1 MQFRNLYDPEPQRQ
15 ILRDFTLA
23 ITDDPGRTEIMVPEE
38 PVKMTD
44 SVLTAQLASGTLMAG
59 MPVGIKTGIDH
70 IQYVEAMMLSMA
82 AEIGKIQKSGGM
94 TTKDKIEGL
103 SAMAQH
109 ISQHIQIVAQDE
121 KEKERVTI
129 WQKKLTLMMNLVK
142 AFAQRLQEQ
151 MKKAQEQGQ
160 GGDPELAAKVKATQ
174 IIAETKA
181 ANTRES
187 HAQRTAQR
195 QIQFELEQKRE
206 DAKLKRELQREHDKH
221 QMEHRAKVAEH
232 VQDMHHQRQEHMLE
246 LAVERK
252 KQSMKSV
259 KE

>member
-1 MQFRNLYDPEPQRQ
+1 
-15 ILRDFTLA
+15 
-23 ITDDPGRTEIMVPEE
+23 
-38 PVKMTD
+38 
-44 SVLTAQLASGTLMAG
+44 
-59 MPVGIKTGIDH
+59 
-70 IQYVEAMMLSMA
+70 MMLSMA

-206 DAKLKRELQREHDKH
+206 DAKLKRELQREHAKH